1 MKVEKLEAIRG
12 FAALYI
18 VGNHLVAYSV
28 LNNALPKVFMLF
40 FRFGQEAVILFF
52 LLSGFV
58 IYLSESKSTGIDFP
72 RYFLKRFVR
81 IYPILIITFILSI
94 LVAIINQHQFGKED
108 VRILLG
114 NILMMQ
120 DLPSKPGCITW
131 PFLDN
136 YPLWTLSYECGFYLM
151 FYPVYIFFVKEKTI
165 KMSSTYV
172 VLCISLLGWLVYM
185 LFPHHI
191 FLVVAYFSLWWTGVA
206 CAQIYLQY
214 KTFTLKTL
222 TPALVSLIVMTIVT
236 SIPYFRALINGDFVH
251 YLKYP
256 VITFRH
262 YLVSLI
268 FILLAL
274 AWWRIKP
281 IGFNVLLGWFKV
293 FAPISYAIY
302 VIHIGFITVNMPGI
316 NPYMALPIRV
326 VLIFLVAYLLEIKLQ
341 PVFNKLF
348 LTRRPQKSDHHLHI
362 S

>member
-28 LNNALPKVFMLF
+28 LKNTAPKVVELF
-40 FRFGQEAVILFF
+40 FRFGQEAVIMFF

-58 IYLSESKSTGIDFP
+58 IYLSESKSTSINFP

-81 IYPILIITFILSI
+81 IYPILVITFILSI
-94 LVAIINQHQFGKED
+94 IVAIINHHHFTRED

-114 NILMMQ
+114 NIFMMQ

-172 VLCISLLGWLVYM
+172 VLCISLIGWVVYM
-185 LFPHHI
+185 LFPHHL

-206 CAQIYLQY
+206 CAQIYLEY

-222 TPALVSLIVMTIVT
+222 KPALISLFVMAFVT
-236 SIPYFRALINGDFVH
+236 SIPYFRALVNGEFIH

-256 VITFRH
+256 ALTFRH
-262 YLVSLI
+262 YMVSI
-268 FILLAL
+268 VFILLAL
-274 AWWRIKP
+274 AWWQIKLV
-281 IGFNVLLGWFKV
+281 GFDVLVGWFKV
-293 FAPISYAIY
+293 FAPISYAMY

-316 NPYMALPIRV
+316 NPYIALAIRIT
-326 VLIFLVAYLLEIKLQ
+326 LIFGVAYLLEIKLQ
-341 PVFNKLF
+341 PVFNRLF
-348 LTRRPQKSDHHLHI
+348 LKRQPQKV
-362 S
+362 